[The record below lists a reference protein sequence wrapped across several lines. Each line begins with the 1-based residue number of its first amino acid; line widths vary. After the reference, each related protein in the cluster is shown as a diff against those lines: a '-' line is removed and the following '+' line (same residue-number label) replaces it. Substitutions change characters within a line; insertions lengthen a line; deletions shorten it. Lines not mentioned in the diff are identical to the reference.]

1 MRSPHR
7 PYEKS
12 YPQELEVFKKQK
24 NESWAEKNIRTYN
37 NSVHLVDLFVSKL
50 ITILDDKIKGRY
62 HLFFLSDHGEA
73 MGEGGRFGHSGLW
86 PEQYQIP
93 LLYKRGTQDTMIDE
107 QLRDSPE
114 WHSIKEASQ
123 LIGYALGFYQDWRSK
138 EKNPLVIGTE
148 IEGRAGY
155 LVLERTDTGFVIKER
170 H

>member
-1 MRSPHR
+1 
-7 PYEKS
+7 
-12 YPQELEVFKKQK
+12 
-24 NESWAEKNIRTYN
+24 
-37 NSVHLVDLFVSKL
+37 
-50 ITILDDKIKGRY
+50 
-62 HLFFLSDHGEA
+62 
-73 MGEGGRFGHSGLW
+73 
-86 PEQYQIP
+86 
-93 LLYKRGTQDTMIDE
+93 MIDE